1 MQVSEC
7 RTLVSQFQQQMAGDL
22 LSRLYVLK
30 SMANPEPP
38 KLTDLPESL
47 TSRFVGAHGLHLL
60 KIYGRGNIW
69 DMDALGKFVQD
80 VRSVDPRATGNPLQA
95 YEASLEMKQSY
106 EKSALYALI
115 VISALL
121 LFDFRSI
128 RYTLLAMLPLAVGLA
143 QTFGLLG
150 LLGIPLNP
158 ANMIALP
165 LLLGISVDEG
175 VHIVHDFL
183 DQKGKYKISQS
194 TAVAVLVDSLTTI
207 VGFGSLM
214 VASHQGLQSLGRVLT
229 IGVTCCLFT
238 SLIML
243 PR

>member
-1 MQVSEC
+1 
-7 RTLVSQFQQQMAGDL
+7 
-22 LSRLYVLK
+22 
-30 SMANPEPP
+30 
-38 KLTDLPESL
+38 
-47 TSRFVGAHGLHLL
+47 
-60 KIYGRGNIW
+60 
-69 DMDALGKFVQD
+69 
-80 VRSVDPRATGNPLQA
+80 
-95 YEASLEMKQSY
+95 MKQSF
-106 EKSALYALI
+106 EKSAIYALI
-115 VISALL
+115 VITALL

-128 RYTLLAMLPLAVGLA
+128 RHTLLALLPLGVGLA

-183 DQKGKYKISQS
+183 DQKGKYRISQS

-214 VASHQGLQSLGRVLT
+214 IASHQGLQSLGRVLT

-238 SLIML
+238 SLVML
-243 PR
+243 PALMTWFTRHRKDEVASAPPNVESHRAALRRRYDPRQKGATVPHTVQPVHRPDVRKSAA

>member
-1 MQVSEC
+1 
-7 RTLVSQFQQQMAGDL
+7 
-22 LSRLYVLK
+22 
-30 SMANPEPP
+30 
-38 KLTDLPESL
+38 
-47 TSRFVGAHGLHLL
+47 
-60 KIYGRGNIW
+60 
-69 DMDALGKFVQD
+69 
-80 VRSVDPRATGNPLQA
+80 
-95 YEASLEMKQSY
+95 MKQSF

-121 LFDFRSI
+121 LFDFRSV
-128 RYTLLAMLPLAVGLA
+128 RYTLLALLPLAVGLA

-207 VGFGSLM
+207 VGFGALM
-214 VASHQGLQSLGRVLT
+214 IASHQGLQSLGRVLT

-238 SLIML
+238 SLVML
-243 PR
+243 PALMTWFTRHRVDEPTAVPHTAEARRAALRRRYDPRQNVPVSPHASPVHRPDPHKTAA

>member
-1 MQVSEC
+1 
-7 RTLVSQFQQQMAGDL
+7 
-22 LSRLYVLK
+22 
-30 SMANPEPP
+30 
-38 KLTDLPESL
+38 
-47 TSRFVGAHGLHLL
+47 
-60 KIYGRGNIW
+60 
-69 DMDALGKFVQD
+69 
-80 VRSVDPRATGNPLQA
+80 
-95 YEASLEMKQSY
+95 MKQSF

-158 ANMIALP
+158 ANMMALP

-243 PR
+243 PALMTWFTRHRADEPAAAPATAEARRRHCGGATTRARRGRPTLTPRSRSIRPDVRRAA